1 MTVPL
6 LKDEQIKASIM
17 EAAQKIFQQYGLNKT
32 TMEDIAKAM
41 GKGKSTLYYYF
52 ASKEEIFE
60 AVLFKEMSDVFTL
73 MEKACEQ
80 ATTTREKFKAVT
92 HTKIIA
98 LHKKMN
104 LYRTLSAEVQCNR
117 SVIDS
122 CRNLFSSREINLFEG
137 IITFGIERKEIHER
151 HRADLSS
158 LSHVILSALRGIEID
173 ILMFDENPDLDTKLD
188 LMIDILGKGLE

>member
-1 MTVPL
+1 
-6 LKDEQIKASIM
+6 
-17 EAAQKIFQQYGLNKT
+17 
-32 TMEDIAKAM
+32 MEDIARAM

-60 AVLFKEMSDVFTL
+60 AVLFREMSDVFVL
-73 MEKACEQ
+73 METACQQ
-80 ATTTREKFKAVT
+80 ATTSQEKFKAVT
-92 HTKIIA
+92 KTKILA

-122 CRNLFSSREINLFEG
+122 CRNLFSSREISLFEG
-137 IITFGIERKEIHER
+137 IISYGIDRGEIHER
-151 HRADLSS
+151 HRQELS
-158 LSHVILSALRGIEID
+158 LLAHVILTALRGIEID

-188 LMIDILGKGLE
+188 LMISIIGKGLE